1 MRTGIPAKGET
12 PSVATTT
19 NLGFAS
25 ALLALGFE
33 LKKKPMKI
41 SDGKKTVYSFHF
53 TDRNESGG
61 NNLSFSD
68 MAAAWRDGRK
78 WVAKNPEHPMA
89 YLICAYDNRN
99 WLLDNLKKFTRIAL
113 VRDGDKLRFV
123 PVDAD
128 QETKDAILS
137 I

>member
-1 MRTGIPAKGET
+1 MRTGTPKNGST

-33 LKKKPMKI
+33 LKKKPMAI
-41 SDGKKTVYSFHF
+41 SDGSKTSYSFLF

-61 NNLSFSD
+61 GDLSFRD
-68 MAAAWRDGRK
+68 MAAAWREGIPWTRR
-78 WVAKNPEHPMA
+78 NPDHPMS
-89 YLICAYDNRN
+89 YLICAWDNRN
-99 WLLDNLKKFTRIAL
+99 WLLDNFKKFTRIAL
-113 VRDGDKLRFV
+113 VRDGEKLRFV

-128 QETKDAILS
+128 EKTREAILS
-137 I
+137 F